1 MPEDEK
7 DKSLFKKVV
16 ERQDRLATVRLP
28 YEEVTRDIIDVLR
41 PDLTRWDDISAQ
53 AKGKKRNI
61 TVYNASP
68 QDAARDSANGMQ
80 GSLASRALSW
90 FRYGLSDTD
99 LEKIPEIRQWLQ
111 IATREMDIRFKASNF
126 YSCLNRVF
134 KDAITLSNGPM
145 FMEKSQFGD
154 NMVCSTFHP
163 REIFISENSE
173 EVVNVF
179 HREFYLTAVN
189 AAEKFGKEMLSTS
202 LQKTVV
208 GNPQTRIK
216 FIHAVYARDDQILD
230 RETGIPDRP
239 WISIYVEQEATSS
252 DKDNKPARIA
262 GYWSKPFM
270 YWRFEKSSDSV
281 YGWGIGASSLVDIFA
296 LNSVTRTNMKAGQI
310 AVDPPMIGPTGAKG
324 LIRTSAGGRSW
335 VDPRHVRDVIPLVQN
350 INYPAGLDREERLD
364 LAIRRY
370 FLVDFFLMLNR
381 AEHAISPE
389 ELAEKISEKAVVLG
403 PTIGRLEY
411 DLLEPIH
418 DRGFEM
424 ALTEGWIPEPPAI
437 LIDSLGESQRIET
450 RYIGQLALAQ
460 KRLFEIQ
467 QTTQTLAR
475 VGPFIEVDSAQLDW
489 LNLDKTTPRVLRDG
503 DWPEDEIRTED
514 EVTQLRENRQKA
526 LDTQLALQTA
536 NDAAKASG
544 VAPEPGS
551 PLAAV
556 MGQ

>member
-7 DKSLFKKVV
+7 DKSLFKKVL

-28 YEEVTRDIIDVLR
+28 YEEVTREIIDVLR
-41 PDLTRWDDISAQ
+41 PDLTRWDDITAQ

-80 GSLASRALSW
+80 GSLASRALDW
-90 FRYGLSDTD
+90 FRYGLSDIE

-163 REIFISENSE
+163 REIFISEDSE
-173 EVVNVF
+173 ERVNVF
-179 HREFYLTAVN
+179 HRQFFLTAIN
-189 AAEKFGKEMLSTS
+189 AAEKFGKEMLSES

-208 GNPQTRIK
+208 DSPQSRIK
-216 FIHAVYARDDQILD
+216 FIHAVYKRDDQILD
-230 RETGIPDRP
+230 REKGIPDRP

-324 LIRTSAGGRSW
+324 LIRTGAGGRSW
-335 VDPRHVRDVIPLVQN
+335 VDSRHVKDVIPLIQN
-350 INYPAGLDREERLD
+350 INYPAGLDREERLE
-364 LAIRRY
+364 LAIKRY

-437 LIDSLGESQRIET
+437 LVDSLGDNQRIET
-450 RYIGQLALAQ
+450 RYIGQLAQAQ
-460 KRLFEIQ
+460 QRLFASR
-467 QTTQTLAR
+467 QTSQTLAEI
-475 VGPFIEVDSAQLDW
+475 GPIVEVAPEELDHF
-489 LNLDKTTPRVLRDG
+489 NFGKTVVRIARSG
-503 DWPEDEIRTED
+503 DWPEDEIRTPE
-514 EVTQLRENRQKA
+514 EVAQIREARQKA
-526 LDTQLALQTA
+526 LETQQATQTA
-536 NDAAKASG
+536 NEAAKASG